1 MQEIIPKWA
10 NNTGLS
16 FMAAL
21 TLALT
26 SVDLSQAY
34 PVAIISDLGNN
45 QVSLCSG
52 DMGGMLTKIKHCDK
66 SDVKHEEDYR
76 VALPI
81 SQIPSNVKIISLSQ
95 SKISYPEENLSF
107 EEASKIPLDRLTMLG
122 AKMSEE
128 QSFLELFSTSINK
141 IKNVKDAEKI
151 DQILKQLLGGNSGA
165 AINYYKS
172 NGEVVRIGVN
182 RGYEISSDGSEVGF
196 VIMLN
201 SGELVL
207 FETTVGTKKWTVAN
221 LSKELGDKEMLKNM
235 LLGVVVLGIVG
246 FVSTGVILSK
256 S

>member
-10 NNTGLS
+10 KNTGLV
-16 FMAAL
+16 FMTGL
-21 TLALT
+21 TLALA
-26 SVDLSQAY
+26 SADLSQAY
-34 PVAIISDLGNN
+34 PVAIITDLGNN

-52 DMGGMLTKIKHCDK
+52 DMGDMLTKIKHCDK
-66 SDVKHEEDYR
+66 LDVEPEKDYR

-81 SQIPSNVKIISLSQ
+81 SQIPTDVKIIPLSW

-107 EEASKIPLDRLTMLG
+107 EEASEIPLDRLTMLG

-128 QSFLELFSTSINK
+128 QSFLELFNTSIDR

-182 RGYEISSDGSEVGF
+182 KGYRISSDGSEVGF